1 MLEIGVMFEA
11 GMKVLI
17 WSSNFQNYT
26 FFVFIF
32 SNLIFVRNFIF
43 IIFKFLVCE
52 KKVRE
57 SLVLKE
63 KVIIFVYQF

>member
-1 MLEIGVMFEA
+1 MKKMLEIGVMFEA

-32 SNLIFVRNFIF
+32 SNLIFVRNLIF

-57 SLVLKE
+57 HR
-63 KVIIFVYQF
+63 

>member
-1 MLEIGVMFEA
+1 VKKVLEIGVVFDA

-26 FFVFIF
+26 FFVLIF
-32 SNLIFVRNFIF
+32 LNLIFLQNLIF

-52 KKVRE
+52 RRVR
-57 SLVLKE
+57 E